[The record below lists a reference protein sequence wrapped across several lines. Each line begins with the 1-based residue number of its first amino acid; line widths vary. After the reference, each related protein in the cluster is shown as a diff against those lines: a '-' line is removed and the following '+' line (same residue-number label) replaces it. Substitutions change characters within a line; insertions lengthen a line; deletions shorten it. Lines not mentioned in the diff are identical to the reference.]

1 MHDLHKAMGS
11 LFFYCSVLHAAAH
24 VARWTLR
31 LELSALSHSVG
42 SSGTVALL
50 LLVLS
55 VAPMY
60 RAGMFRR
67 LFSCSFEIGHWLH
80 LCAVP
85 ILIAL
90 CFHHANLR
98 ACSAVLLAVW
108 GVDRS
113 YLFVRRTRRI

>member
-1 MHDLHKAMGS
+1 MLTKCYCATYFLRSTAVSVFVPMQYMHDLHKAMGS
-11 LFFYCSVLHAAAH
+11 LFFCCSVLHAAAH

-42 SSGTVALL
+42 SSGTVALF

-80 LCAVP
+80 LPYFC
-85 ILIAL
+85 
-90 CFHHANLR
+90 
-98 ACSAVLLAVW
+98 
-108 GVDRS
+108 G
-113 YLFVRRTRRI
+113 